1 METPKKQGNSKQQ
14 SPGLVSKLLKGE
26 TDNTLIQLFR
36 YLQVAFVAFA
46 VDIGSLYAFTEFA
59 GLHYLV
65 SAALAFVLGVTT
77 NYLLSIRWVF
87 KKSSLRDRRAEA
99 AIFVAIGV
107 AGLGLNELFM
117 WLFTEIMF
125 PRLAMSLLQTPTL
138 TEADYMLSK
147 VLSTGLVFFFNFFVR
162 KFLLFNKKNS

>member
-87 KKSSLRDRRAEA
+87 KSSALSDRRAEVV
-99 AIFVAIGV
+99 IFVLIGV
-107 AGLGLNELFM
+107 AGLGLNELFLH
-117 WLFTEIMF
+117 LFT
-125 PRLAMSLLQTPTL
+125 RYAGLY
-138 TEADYMLSK
+138 YMLSK
-147 VLSTGLVFFFNFFVR
+147 FISTGIVFFFNFFLR
-162 KFLLFNKKNS
+162 KFLLFNKKKPAS